1 MKKENVMQR
10 AKERFIKRTV
20 LEAEKNLEQTLR
32 EFGIHVTIIPYRKKE
47 FLRIK
52 EYIMEINKEAA
63 TRPIPFK
70 ATILK
75 EFPGEIRFAYI

>member
-10 AKERFIKRTV
+10 EKERFIKRTV

-47 FLRIK
+47 LLMIK
-52 EYIMEINKEAA
+52 
-63 TRPIPFK
+63 
-70 ATILK
+70 
-75 EFPGEIRFAYI
+75 